1 MLAGSENNNKNLIIL
16 IYIMIYNGSKNRGI
30 VPILINRYEK

>member
-1 MLAGSENNNKNLIIL
+1 MLAGSENNDKNLIIL
-16 IYIMIYNGSKNRGI
+16 IYTMVYNRSKNRRI

>member
-1 MLAGSENNNKNLIIL
+1 MLAGSGNNNLIIL
-16 IYIMIYNGSKNRGI
+16 IYTMGYDGSKNRGI